1 MPSKDRGSGIDEIGL
16 EAEGQDFDFIK
27 KGSSHILSSPGGET
41 SKLKVIGLASA
52 IVFGLILIFLMFGS
66 SGNRAEDKMAKEI
79 EELKGKV
86 SELEDMR
93 LKVQRLEKAME
104 EIQKT
109 NSELT
114 QNIFNIRK
122 ELNLLAQQRQHPNQ
136 QALAQIREQAKE
148 EPKKTP
154 SKVSKEQLPKVHVV
168 QKGESLHSIAKK
180 YKVDYQEL
188 LKLNNIKDPNKVL
201 VGQTL
206 KLSP

>member
-1 MPSKDRGSGIDEIGL
+1 MPSKDKGSGIEEIGL

-66 SGNRAEDKMAKEI
+66 SGNKAEDKMAKEM
-79 EELKGKV
+79 EELKAKV
-86 SELEDMR
+86 SELEDMK
-93 LKVQRLEKAME
+93 LKVQRLEKALE

-109 NSELT
+109 NHDLT
-114 QNIFNIRK
+114 QNLGNIRK
-122 ELNLLAQQRQHPNQ
+122 ELNLLAQQRQHPSQ
-136 QALAQIREQAKE
+136 QVLAQAKEQAKE
-148 EPKKTP
+148 EPKRTP
-154 SKVSKEQLPKVHVV
+154 VKVQKEQPSKVHVV

-180 YKVDYQEL
+180 YGIDYQEL